1 MEDSLKGILVTL
13 TIAGL
18 FIVAILNFAVMFPQ
32 EQGASF
38 SDEPSQNNYLTT
50 SANVQSMQNNVNS
63 QLTSNN
69 NASTEGFNQWDITQG
84 FMGSNTIKQT
94 SSGGISS
101 YFSLIFNN
109 LKILATQIF
118 GSNSPVLYV
127 LTVLMTLG
135 IGYLIWAVYKFVRTG
150 N

>member
-18 FIVAILNFAVMFPQ
+18 FIVAILNFVVMFPQ

-101 YFSLIFNN
+101 YFSLIFSN

>member
-13 TIAGL
+13 TITGL
-18 FIVAILNFAVMFPQ
+18 FIVAILNFVVMFPQ
-32 EQGASF
+32 EQGATF
-38 SDEPSQNNYLTT
+38 SDEPSQNNYLIAST
-50 SANVQSMQNNVNS
+50 NVQSMQNNVSS

-101 YFSLIFNN
+101 YFGLIFSN

-127 LTVLMTLG
+127 LTVLITLG